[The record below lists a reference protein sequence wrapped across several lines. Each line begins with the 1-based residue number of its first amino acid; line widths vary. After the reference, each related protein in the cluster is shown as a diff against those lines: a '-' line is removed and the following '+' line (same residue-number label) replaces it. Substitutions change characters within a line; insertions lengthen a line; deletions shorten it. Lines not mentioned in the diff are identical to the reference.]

1 MMTSFASNIPIILE
15 TAAKLKP
22 KRILDC
28 GGGFGKFAL
37 LLREAL
43 LSIKAESGD
52 LKPEADFL
60 IDCVEG
66 CEYFQQLP
74 WHDSLYDNHHH
85 GDLFALPL
93 ESFSKYDLV
102 LMIDIIEHDK
112 KERYLE
118 LLRNISTISQAKI
131 LISTPRGVVF
141 YTEAYYG
148 DDCPKH
154 HSQWL
159 LSDFKGFSY
168 HQIASKDSLI
178 LLLR

>member
-15 TAAKLKP
+15 TAAKLNP

-43 LSIKAESGD
+43 LSIRAEKGD
-52 LKPEADFL
+52 LIPSPDFE
-60 IDCVEG
+60 IDCIES
-66 CEYFQQLP
+66 CFYFQNLP
-74 WHDSLYDNHHH
+74 WHRDLYDHHHH
-85 GDLFALPL
+85 GDLFALPI
-93 ESFSKYDLV
+93 EGFANYDLI
-102 LMIDIIEHDK
+102 LMIDIIEHDEK
-112 KERYLE
+112 QKFLE
-118 LLRNISTISQAKI
+118 LLRNIRATSQAKI

-148 DDCPKH
+148 SDCPKH
-154 HSQWL
+154 RSQWGL
-159 LSDFKGFSY
+159 VDFAGFAY

-178 LLLR
+178 LLLK